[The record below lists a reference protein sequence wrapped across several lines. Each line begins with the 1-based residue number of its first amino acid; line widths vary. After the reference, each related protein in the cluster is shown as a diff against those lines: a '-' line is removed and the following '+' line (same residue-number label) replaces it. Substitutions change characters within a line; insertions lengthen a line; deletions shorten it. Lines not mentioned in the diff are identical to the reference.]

1 MSEKKLTEAE
11 IMKALELCGKRSN
24 GCADCPYFGIGGH
37 DKLNRDILD
46 LINRKNAENER
57 LSVVAHLG
65 NLRADG
71 YRVMRDRA
79 LKAEAEIETARA
91 EAIKEFIATLKAKKG
106 LESFCGYR
114 IFDWELDQI
123 AKEMGVEL

>member
-1 MSEKKLTEAE
+1 MTEAE

-46 LINRKNAENER
+46 LINRKNAEIEKRDKEIDKWQKVNFDLCNAGGKLLHER
-57 LSVVAHLG
+57 KTI
-65 NLRADG
+65 RQ
-71 YRVMRDRA
+71 
-79 LKAEAEIETARA
+79 K
-91 EAIKEFIATLKAKKG
+91 AIKEFAERVIDLFPSDFSYTTISRFTIRK
-106 LESFCGYR
+106 
-114 IFDWELDQI
+114 I